1 MESVMSDPIIDSV
14 RSFVAGLVVA
24 IAAVSGV
31 DAGESRPKNEEC
43 PPTRQTD
50 LALEAVS
57 DLVRRNEDIVL
68 GTVIS
73 RRPSSSGEWRG
84 ANRVFRVSVLGVLK
98 GDERVREFDLA
109 GLEPDNLYPIDP
121 YVLAAHS
128 MHATIKEAK
137 HSSMPHN
144 YSEYPPFG
152 ATTRYKLASAKG
164 KQDCDYA
171 PVLEVGMT
179 YLMFLSRPYSH
190 LSFEP
195 IVYLGGDVW
204 FEHVQALAARQKTI
218 EIEPPVKPR

>member
-1 MESVMSDPIIDSV
+1 MSDPIIKFV
-14 RSFVAGLVVA
+14 RSFVAVLGVKIVS
-24 IAAVSGV
+24 VSGV
-31 DAGESRPKNEEC
+31 DASDLRPKNEEC
-43 PPTRQTD
+43 PATRQTD
-50 LALEAVS
+50 SALEAVS
-57 DLVRRNEDIVL
+57 DLVRRNQDIVL

-128 MHATIKEAK
+128 MHATIKETS
-137 HSSMPHN
+137 HPSMPHN

-152 ATTRYKLASAKG
+152 ATTRYKLTSAKG

-195 IVYLGGDVW
+195 IVYLGGDAWV
-204 FEHVQALAARQKTI
+204 EHVQASVARQKAL
-218 EIEPPVKPR
+218 EVKPR